1 MYNNTVIL
9 IRLFLEVN
17 VMSFINNTIML
28 AEQAA
33 NGQQGSALSGWT
45 GIIMLVVM
53 IVFMY
58 FVMIRPQKKQQKKEA
73 LMRSSLQIG
82 DEIITIGGIYGRVV
96 SLKDES
102 IVIESSGDRSKIQI
116 TRTAVAQNLTEHD
129 EPGK

>member
-1 MYNNTVIL
+1 MVSNIKD
-9 IRLFLEVN
+9 F
-17 VMSFINNTIML
+17 TIML
-28 AEQAA
+28 AEQQQ
-33 NGQQGSALSGWT
+33 QQGNPIT
-45 GIIMLVVM
+45 MIILLVVM
-53 IVFMY
+53 IGFMY

-73 LMRSSLQIG
+73 LMRSNLQIG

-129 EPGK
+129 EPTK